1 MEPGKVVAF
10 FEQKRVLLAVCLEVK
25 GNKVHLLSEEN
36 REVTLGFN
44 RIVHTSASK
53 LNLVSPRE
61 TLLEQLKAAE
71 ARQRKLVESLAVRDL
86 WELVWEERR
95 EFSLHELAELVFHPP
110 VPFDQEMAL
119 FRALF
124 DDRLY
129 FKQKGG
135 SYEAREPEKV
145 EEIVRQVERE
155 AEQERELHEGS
166 QWLARV
172 WAGEAVPP
180 FPGKEK
186 VIGLLKDYV
195 LLGSESPDL
204 ARVKALLEAAQI
216 TSSEAPF
223 LLLVR
228 LGAWAEDENLFLHRH
243 QISQVFPERVIVEAE
258 RILALS
264 SKEIPPQ
271 PQDCDLTFLHP
282 FTIDSEFT
290 RDIDDALS
298 LERVG
303 DEYQVGVHITDVA
316 TFLNGGGEIFQ
327 EAMARAISIYLPDQ
341 RIPMIPPALSEG
353 ACSLIVGEKRRALSF
368 LVRVDRGGK
377 VLDSKIV
384 PSIIQVERRLSYE
397 QVDQLLEEM
406 DEELSLLKEVS
417 EHLGRR
423 RMELGAFFLPRPERV
438 IRVTRDRE
446 IILYK
451 RDRES
456 PSQKMVS
463 EFMILA
469 NTLAALFL
477 RERGIPAVYRGQM
490 DPRER
495 IPPMEHFDVLQAYRL
510 RRVMNRVEIGTR
522 PLRHAGIGAEAYLTL
537 TSPIRR
543 FYDLLVEH
551 QILGSL
557 RGTPILSQQEVEEII
572 TRVGPILSKVGLVEE
587 LTEQYWIK
595 RYLEKKIGSTT
606 TAVVLDRWPNR
617 YLIYLEEYLLEV
629 DMPAIPGREFIP
641 GDQVLVRIEKSNAR
655 QGILKIVPV

>member
-1 MEPGKVVAF
+1 MEPGKVVVF
-10 FEQKRVLLAVCLEVK
+10 FEQKKVLLAVCLEVK
-25 GNKVHLLSEEN
+25 GTKAHLLSEEN

-71 ARQRKLVESLAVRDL
+71 ARQRKLMESLAVRDL
-86 WELVWEERR
+86 WDLVWEERR
-95 EFSLHELAELVFHPP
+95 EFSLPELAELVFHPP
-110 VPFDQEMAL
+110 VPFDEEMAL

-145 EEIVRQVERE
+145 EEIARQIERE
-155 AEQERELHEGS
+155 AEQERELRES
-166 QWLARV
+166 SEWLARV
-172 WAGEAVPP
+172 WAGEAALP
-180 FPGKEK
+180 FAGKEK

-195 LLGSESPDL
+195 LFGSESPDL
-204 ARVKALLEAAQI
+204 TRAKALLEAAQI

-228 LGAWAEDENLFLHRH
+228 LGVWAEDENLFLHRH

-258 RILALS
+258 RILTFS

-316 TFLNGGGEIFQ
+316 TFLNGSGEIFQ

-406 DEELSLLKEVS
+406 EEELSLLKQVS

-438 IRVTRDRE
+438 IRVTRDRV
-446 IILYK
+446 IIMYK

-456 PSQKMVS
+456 PSQKMVA

-469 NTLAALFL
+469 NMLAALFL

-490 DPRER
+490 EPRER

-551 QILGSL
+551 QMLGSL
-557 RGTPILSQQEVEEII
+557 RGTPILSQEEVEEII

>member
-1 MEPGKVVAF
+1 MEPGKVVVF
-10 FEQKRVLLAVCLEVK
+10 FEQKKVLLAVCLEVK
-25 GNKVHLLSEEN
+25 GTKAHLLSEEN

-71 ARQRKLVESLAVRDL
+71 ARQRKLMESLAVRAL
-86 WELVWEERR
+86 WDLVWEERR
-95 EFSLHELAELVFHPP
+95 EFSLPELAELVFHPP
-110 VPFDQEMAL
+110 VPFDEEMAL

-145 EEIVRQVERE
+145 EEIARQIERE
-155 AEQERELHEGS
+155 AEQERELRES
-166 QWLARV
+166 SEWLARV
-172 WAGEAVPP
+172 WAGEAALP
-180 FPGKEK
+180 FAGKEK

-195 LLGSESPDL
+195 LFGSESPDL
-204 ARVKALLEAAQI
+204 TRAKALLEAAQI

-228 LGAWAEDENLFLHRH
+228 LGVWAEDENLFLHRH

-258 RILALS
+258 RILTFS

-316 TFLNGGGEIFQ
+316 TFLNGSGEIFQ

-406 DEELSLLKEVS
+406 EEELSLLKQVS

-446 IILYK
+446 IIMYK

-456 PSQKMVS
+456 PSQKMVA

-469 NTLAALFL
+469 NMLAALFL

-490 DPRER
+490 EPRER

-557 RGTPILSQQEVEEII
+557 RGTPILSQEEVEEII

-629 DMPAIPGREFIP
+629 DMPAIPGREFVP